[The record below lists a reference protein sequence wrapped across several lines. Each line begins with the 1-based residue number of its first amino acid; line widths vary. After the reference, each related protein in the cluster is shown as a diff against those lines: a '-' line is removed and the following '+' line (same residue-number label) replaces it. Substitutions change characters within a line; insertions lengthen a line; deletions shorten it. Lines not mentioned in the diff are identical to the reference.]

1 MDPYWVIGYEL
12 FITDAVSWLCF
23 YGASNKLSLCL
34 QNILQLSMVWSSEF
48 WGSFQPEFSNYS
60 SFTALSTAETGSQ
73 TLQWHVISC
82 RGGFFPAFKT
92 EKPLPAVGID
102 HTVTFVCSTLIDAI
116 MPLAWLTTW
125 QLDRHISCILL
136 HADLAVKSCLA
147 NLPLG
152 EIGFQ
157 PLSQPQTP
165 L

>member
-1 MDPYWVIGYEL
+1 MGCSSQKL
-12 FITDAVSWLCF
+12 SHGFFF
-23 YGASNKLSLCL
+23 YGVSSELSLCL
-34 QNILQLSMVWSSEF
+34 QNVLHLSVVWNTGF
-48 WGSFQPEFSNYS
+48 WGSYQPEFSNHS
-60 SFTALSTAETGSQ
+60 SSIALNAVEADSQ

-82 RGGFFPAFKT
+82 KGFVFFPAFKT
-92 EKPLPAVGID
+92 KKPLPAVGID
-102 HTVTFVCSTLIDAI
+102 QTVTFVCDTLIDAI